1 MIDTETARTKNVR
14 AVLAKRQ
21 IFFVRLK
28 KRGADR
34 YLFRRC
40 KYDELYNKRYSSSER
55 IIFLGIFICIAVNV
69 LLYLFKKRRNFSQKC
84 ILEAIFC
91 IYCVTL
97 ARLTGIFSPLKTL
110 IGFCILPTKTFYIGV
125 IRVIRIVWTIPKR
138 MENYRLI
145 KKKY

>member
-1 MIDTETARTKNVR
+1 M
-14 AVLAKRQ
+14 
-21 IFFVRLK
+21 
-28 KRGADR
+28 
-34 YLFRRC
+34 
-40 KYDELYNKRYSSSER
+40 
-55 IIFLGIFICIAVNV
+55 NV
-69 LLYLFKKRRNFSQKC
+69 LLYLFKKRRNFSWKC

-110 IGFCILPTKTFYIGV
+110 IGFCIMPTKTFYTGV
-125 IRVIRIVWTIPKR
+125 IRIIRIVWTIPKR

>member
-21 IFFVRLK
+21 IFFAHLK

-34 YLFRRC
+34 
-40 KYDELYNKRYSSSER
+40 
-55 IIFLGIFICIAVNV
+55 
-69 LLYLFKKRRNFSQKC
+69 LLYIAGQN
-84 ILEAIFC
+84 IL
-91 IYCVTL
+91 YW
-97 ARLTGIFSPLKTL
+97 
-110 IGFCILPTKTFYIGV
+110 V
-125 IRVIRIVWTIPKR
+125 IRIIRIVWTIPKR

>member
-1 MIDTETARTKNVR
+1 MMNYIISGIQ
-14 AVLAKRQ
+14 VLKES
-21 IFFVRLK
+21 FF
-28 KRGADR
+28 
-34 YLFRRC
+34 
-40 KYDELYNKRYSSSER
+40 S
-55 IIFLGIFICIAVNV
+55 GIFICIAVNV

-110 IGFCILPTKTFYIGV
+110 TGFCIMPAKTFYTGV
-125 IRVIRIVWTIPKR
+125 IRIIRIVWTIPKR